1 MGNRIKS
8 ANSVIESGLI
18 YGYDPAD
25 ASKANN
31 PYVSPE
37 GALYVFDLASTGFDP
52 SIGRMPIEASN
63 NYQFIRYLNNS
74 GTVAYQSYYGTSVN
88 LTAAINAF
96 VVKAAQDILKELQSE
111 TMPTSPVQP

>member
-52 SIGRMPIEASN
+52 SIGYFCRCVT
-63 NYQFIRYLNNS
+63 RS
-74 GTVAYQSYYGTSVN
+74 GTNLSMWINGVFIETKTATTATASVG
-88 LTAAINAF
+88 
-96 VVKAAQDILKELQSE
+96 VVFSR
-111 TMPTSPVQP
+111 